1 MAQLPGGVKNG
12 DQRRTSQLNQ
22 APASPAALSP
32 LRARILPLAAWLTSQ
47 LSFPSPP
54 SPLPETFVS
63 KALVFLGF
71 LGPPAT
77 ILPTLLPISVC
88 P

>member
-1 MAQLPGGVKNG
+1 MAQCSWPWQEVNMAQLTGGVKNG
-12 DQRRTSQLNQ
+12 DQRRTSQLKQ

-32 LRARILPLAAWLTSQ
+32 LRARILPLAAWLISQ
-47 LSFPSPP
+47 L
-54 SPLPETFVS
+54 S